1 VTRNDAVDRERVNR
15 LMMAALDGEISSD
28 ERRELDGVLERH
40 PEIRREWEMMGR
52 LKEVTG
58 AMTYQQPPEEVW
70 DRYWTGVYNRIERGI
85 GWVLVSVGAVVVAA
99 YGAWKWLEVIW
110 GEAGLPLFV
119 KLAIMTLAVGLLVLA
134 VSVIREK
141 LFTFRRDPYKEIER

>member
-1 VTRNDAVDRERVNR
+1 VTRDEAVDRERVNR

-28 ERRELDGVLERH
+28 ERRELDGVLERY

-58 AMTYQQPPEEVW
+58 AMTYKKPPEEVW

-85 GWVLVSVGAVVVAA
+85 GWILVSLGAVVVGA
-99 YGAWKWLEVIW
+99 YGAWKWLEAIW

-119 KLAIMTLAVGLLVLA
+119 KIAIMTLAVGLLVLA
-134 VSVIREK
+134 FSVIREK
-141 LFTFRRDPYKEIER
+141 LFTHRRDPYKEIER